1 MLESIQAMSVTKRL
15 FDVARANFTD
25 FRRAL
30 WRDDLR
36 ELLEDEPADLDG
48 SVGARV
54 GRRARVVRDAA
65 EEAWERAY
73 QEAKRRP
80 GYTATLAEEVEC
92 RRWYRV
98 LELDPGA
105 SVADVKHAY
114 RQLLRKYH
122 PDRHARDPE
131 KFAAATELMRR
142 ITEAHDGLVAY
153 LERRG

>member
-1 MLESIQAMSVTKRL
+1 MSLTKRL
-15 FDVARANFTD
+15 FDVARANLTD

-30 WRDDLR
+30 WKDDLR
-36 ELLEDEPADLDG
+36 ELLEDDPAEDVRT
-48 SVGARV
+48 VGGRV

-80 GYTATLAEEVEC
+80 GYTAALAEEVEC

-98 LELDPGA
+98 LELEPGA
-105 SVADVKHAY
+105 SMAEVKTAY
-114 RQLLRKYH
+114 RRLLRKYH

-153 LERRG
+153 LERRGGA

>member
-1 MLESIQAMSVTKRL
+1 MSVTKRL
-15 FDVARANFTD
+15 FDVARANLTD

-30 WRDDLR
+30 WKDELR
-36 ELLEDEPADLDG
+36 ELLEDEGDDDLR
-48 SVGARV
+48 SVGGRV
-54 GRRARVVRDAA
+54 GKRARVVRDAA
-65 EEAWERAY
+65 EEAWEKAY

-92 RRWYRV
+92 RRWYRI
-98 LELDPGA
+98 LELEPGA
-105 SVADVKHAY
+105 SVAEVKAAY
-114 RQLLRKYH
+114 RRMLRKYH

-153 LERRG
+153 LERRGAP